1 MNTKLSTLVAIAVW
15 FLAACGPTATPQA
28 ADPAAMAQEF
38 YMALNAGDIEAAMA
52 LVSDDVQQQGDFPVP
67 NKGAFRSL
75 LETMIA
81 NGERQEISNLKVEG
95 EKATYDWD
103 LYSKDG
109 VLVVSGVETLLV
121 KDGLIVLFE
130 THAR

>member
-1 MNTKLSTLVAIAVW
+1 
-15 FLAACGPTATPQA
+15 
-28 ADPAAMAQEF
+28 
-38 YMALNAGDIEAAMA
+38 
-52 LVSDDVQQQGDFPVP
+52 
-67 NKGAFRSL
+67 
-75 LETMIA
+75 MIA